1 MIQDSKVVEGKIGMG
16 VKDGERENGTGQGE
30 APAVGDKYVD
40 KKKSG
45 WIRWRDGVARAL
57 AVV

>member
-1 MIQDSKVVEGKIGMG
+1 MG